1 MVSVGAIQGQGLKG
15 RRRNVTTMGGFPRAG
30 ERETMNRAIDNARAA
45 LFAPSRNLVLVALVP
60 ILFEAGCASTTAMRA
75 SAGALAGSL
84 WDRPRSEPTYDLYAQ
99 NMAGARG
106 PAPAT
111 PMLASNN
118 LSQANRESTT
128 PDAGDAKTIEDAE
141 PVTAATPT
149 RQARTDESVRIT
161 LGRPESL
168 PSLKE
173 AAEGATPELASAD
186 KPRPSFAP
194 SKPREAPAPEAEPE
208 ETAPLELA
216 AAAAPRAKKPK
227 DPDQKLRTI
236 LDEAKQRLEEMSTYQ
251 VHITRAERVGSQLQP
266 QEAVLL
272 SVQRK
277 PKAVRLEWP
286 TGSSKGREVIYSTA
300 INDRMM
306 YVNMADSALPIP
318 RMTIPID
325 SALAMRNSRHT
336 IGEAGFDTIFDNLFK
351 QLVPAGAPAPGGKL
365 VYKGLVKPKEI
376 DQSCHLIQ
384 RTTPAKEVWKVY
396 LDTKSLMPVVVTA
409 HQEDGELLECY
420 TYTQLQPNPEQLASA
435 DAFDP
440 DKRWGEAKGLFS
452 RLAKAA
458 GDVQGGSPTKTR

>member
-1 MVSVGAIQGQGLKG
+1 
-15 RRRNVTTMGGFPRAG
+15 
-30 ERETMNRAIDNARAA
+30 MNRAIDNARAA
-45 LFAPSRNLVLVALVP
+45 LFAPSRILIFIALASA
-60 ILFEAGCASTTAMRA
+60 LFETGCASTTAMRA
-75 SAGALAGSL
+75 SASALAGSI
-84 WDRPRSEPTYDLYAQ
+84 WDRPRTEPTYDLYAQ

-111 PMLASNN
+111 PMVASND
-118 LSQANRESTT
+118 SSKAKSDSTT
-128 PDAGDAKTIEDAE
+128 PEADEAKTAEDAE
-141 PVTAATPT
+141 PVAAAEPAST
-149 RQARTDESVRIT
+149 RPRKARTDESVRIT

-168 PSLKE
+168 PVLKE
-173 AAEGATPELASAD
+173 GAPAELAAAD
-186 KPRPSFAP
+186 TPRPTFAP
-194 SKPREAPAPEAEPE
+194 SKPREEAAPAAETKQNE
-208 ETAPLELA
+208 SMALA
-216 AAAAPRAKKPK
+216 AAAPPRAKKPK

-251 VHITRAERVGSQLQP
+251 VNITRAERVGSQLQP

-272 SVQRK
+272 SVRRK

-300 INDRMM
+300 INDRTM

-318 RMTIPID
+318 RMSIPID
-325 SALAMRNSRHT
+325 SPLAMRNSRHT

-351 QLVPAGAPAPGGKL
+351 QLVPAGTPTPGGKL
-365 VYKGLVKPKEI
+365 VYKGLEKPKEI
-376 DQSCHLIQ
+376 DQTCHLIQ
-384 RTTPAKEVWKVY
+384 RTTPTKEVWKVY

-458 GDVQGGSPTKTR
+458 GDAQGGSPTKTR